1 MRLSNPN
8 AAFLAQSG
16 AIGAQ
21 IAGRDWSAHPLG
33 PIDGWPPAL
42 RTALSMVLASGFP
55 SLIAWTG
62 RFHVLY
68 NAGYQALL
76 GERANIGQGATL
88 GDLWPEIADSALA
101 IAARAYGGESVS
113 VADMPFVLMR
123 HGQPQHLYFTFSYSP
138 IRDDAGA
145 VCGILGTV
153 IETTDKVMA
162 IARHQETEER
172 YRLSLEAGRMGTWSV
187 DPDTG
192 VTVMDDRFASLF
204 GVPVDVAQR
213 GAELDRFTA
222 MIHPDDRAPVIA
234 AVRHAIA
241 TDTPYEIDYR
251 TVPRSGQVFW
261 VTAKGKMFTDAATG
275 KRRFAGVAIDITER
289 KQTQLALLE
298 EAKRKDEFLAMLA
311 HELRNPLA
319 PISAAA
325 ALLRMRSFD
334 ERRVIVTSE
343 VIGRQVDH
351 MTHLIDDLLDVS
363 RVTRGLVTLDMHP
376 LDLGAIVADAVEQV
390 TPAIRT
396 RQQRISMQLGAD
408 PAIVCG
414 DRKRLVQVLAN
425 VLNNAAKYTP
435 EGGNIVLAATV
446 TASHVEIDI
455 SDDGIGM
462 EPDFAGRA
470 FDLFTQ
476 AERTSD
482 RASGGL
488 GLGLALVKSLVE
500 LHHGSVQAASAGIG
514 KGSTF
519 TLRLPRFHAPAAAPG
534 RTAPGAVAAET
545 APLHIMIVD
554 DNRDAAL
561 MLSMLLEAVGHR
573 VTVEYGSKAALA
585 QSREAKPDVFLLD
598 IGLPEMDG
606 NALAR
611 RLRAQ
616 PETAGALLVAVTGY
630 GQDHDREATRASG
643 FDHHL
648 VKPLDTDHLLALL
661 ATVKR

>member
-1 MRLSNPN
+1 
-8 AAFLAQSG
+8 
-16 AIGAQ
+16 
-21 IAGRDWSAHPLG
+21 
-33 PIDGWPPAL
+33 
-42 RTALSMVLASGFP
+42 
-55 SLIAWTG
+55 
-62 RFHVLY
+62 
-68 NAGYQALL
+68 
-76 GERANIGQGATL
+76 
-88 GDLWPEIADSALA
+88 
-101 IAARAYGGESVS
+101 
-113 VADMPFVLMR
+113 
-123 HGQPQHLYFTFSYSP
+123 
-138 IRDDAGA
+138 
-145 VCGILGTV
+145 
-153 IETTDKVMA
+153 
-162 IARHQETEER
+162 
-172 YRLSLEAGRMGTWSV
+172 
-187 DPDTG
+187 
-192 VTVMDDRFASLF
+192 
-204 GVPVDVAQR
+204 
-213 GAELDRFTA
+213 
-222 MIHPDDRAPVIA
+222 
-234 AVRHAIA
+234 
-241 TDTPYEIDYR
+241 
-251 TVPRSGQVFW
+251 VPRSGQVFW

-289 KQTQLALLE
+289 KTAQLALLE

-363 RVTRGLVTLDMHP
+363 RVTRGLVALDMHP

-396 RQQRISMQLGAD
+396 RQQRISVQLAVD
-408 PAIVCG
+408 PTIVCA

-435 EGGNIVLAATV
+435 EGGNIVLATTV
-446 TASHVEIDI
+446 TASHVEVDI
-455 SDDGIGM
+455 TDDGIGM
-462 EPDFAGRA
+462 EPAFADRA

-500 LHHGSVQAASAGIG
+500 LHHGSVKAASAGSG

-519 TLRLPRFHAPAAAPG
+519 TLRLPRLQEPAAAPG
-534 RTAPGAVAAET
+534 HAAPGAPDAEA
-545 APLHIMIVD
+545 APLHIMVVD

-573 VTVEYGSKAALA
+573 VTVEYGSMAALA
-585 QSREAKPDVFLLD
+585 HACAAKPDVFLLD

-648 VKPLDTDHLLALL
+648 VKPLDTAHLMALL
-661 ATVKR
+661 AAVKR